1 VSAGHIAIALPADPE
16 VARAVLSRG
25 RRLARHLG
33 LGWVA
38 ILIQTPSRAAREGV
52 RSVRE
57 LVSAAG
63 GRILC
68 RESRDVA
75 AALLEA
81 SMDERARLL
90 VIGASR
96 RPRFLRRLLRGTT
109 ERLLEARRSF
119 DVVVA
124 RPGAEG

>member
-1 VSAGHIAIALPADPE
+1 VSVGHVAIALPADPE
-16 VARAVLSRG
+16 VAQAVLSRG

-38 ILIQTPSRAAREGV
+38 IVIETPSGAARDGV
-52 RSVRE
+52 GSVRE

-81 SMDERARLL
+81 SKDERARLL

-109 ERLLEARRSF
+109 ERLLEAHRSF
-119 DVVVA
+119 DIVVA
-124 RPGAEG
+124 GPGVEG